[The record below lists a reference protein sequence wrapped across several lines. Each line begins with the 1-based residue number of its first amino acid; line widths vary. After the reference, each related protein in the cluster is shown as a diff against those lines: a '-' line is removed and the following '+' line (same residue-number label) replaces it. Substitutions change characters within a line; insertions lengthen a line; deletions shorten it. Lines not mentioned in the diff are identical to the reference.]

1 MNFITDKIQTFREKL
16 SSKGL
21 DDPRLL
27 GLVLLAFIGLSVV
40 WNGARVVQQNY
51 GLLKKITV
59 LEEENRI
66 LELENSNKKIQ
77 IEYFKT
83 PEFAELKARRVNG
96 KASPG
101 EKVYIITNDTAV
113 KSLSTPE
120 VEIVA
125 TDSEIEKPTYQK
137 NFEAWMDF
145 FFGDKSDQ
153 R

>member
-1 MNFITDKIQTFREKL
+1 MNFITNKIQNFRNKL

-27 GLVLLAFIGLSVV
+27 GLVLLAIIGLSVV

-51 GLLKKITV
+51 GLLKKIAV

-66 LELENSNKKIQ
+66 LELENSNKRIQ

-101 EKVYIITNDTAV
+101 ERVYIISNETALG
-113 KSLSTPE
+113 SLNTPE
-120 VEIVA
+120 AVA
-125 TDSEIEKPTYQK
+125 ESTDSEIEKPTYQQ

-145 FFGDKSDQ
+145 FFGDKNS

>member
-1 MNFITDKIQTFREKL
+1 MNFFTDKIQTFRNKL

-27 GLVLLAFIGLSVV
+27 GLVLLAIIGLSVV

-51 GLLKKITV
+51 GLLKKIAL

-77 IEYFKT
+77 NEYYKT
-83 PEFAELKARRVNG
+83 VEFAELKARRVNG

-101 EKVYIITNDTAV
+101 ERVYIVTNETAL
-113 KSLSTPE
+113 KSLKTPDD
-120 VEIVA
+120 
-125 TDSEIEKPTYQK
+125 TDSAPEMDTEKPTYQK

-145 FFGDKSDQ
+145 FFGDKNN
-153 R
+153 

>member
-1 MNFITDKIQTFREKL
+1 MNFITNKIQNFRNKL

-27 GLVLLAFIGLSVV
+27 GLVLLAIIGLSVV

-51 GLLKKITV
+51 GLLKKIAV

-66 LELENSNKKIQ
+66 LELENSNKRIQ

-101 EKVYIITNDTAV
+101 ERVYIISNETALG
-113 KSLSTPE
+113 SLNTPE
-120 VEIVA
+120 ADAENI
-125 TDSEIEKPTYQK
+125 DSEIEKPTYQK

-145 FFGDKSDQ
+145 FFGDKNS

>member
-1 MNFITDKIQTFREKL
+1 MNLITDKIQNFRNKL

-51 GLLKKITV
+51 GLLKKIAV
-59 LEEENRI
+59 LEDENRI
-66 LELENSNKKIQ
+66 LELENSNKRIQ

-101 EKVYIITNDTAV
+101 ERVYIINNETAL
-113 KSLSTPE
+113 KSLNTPDE
-120 VEIVA
+120 VTISEE
-125 TDSEIEKPTYQK
+125 SEIEKPTYQK

-145 FFGDKSDQ
+145 FFGDKN
-153 R
+153 

>member
-1 MNFITDKIQTFREKL
+1 MNFIADKIQNIRNKL

-51 GLLKKITV
+51 GLLKKIAV
-59 LEEENRI
+59 LDEENRI

-101 EKVYIITNDTAV
+101 ERVYIITNDTAV
-113 KSLSTPE
+113 GSLNTPE
-120 VEIVA
+120 TRIVN
-125 TDSEIEKPTYQK
+125 TEPEIEKPTYQK

-145 FFGDKSDQ
+145 FFGDKNNQ

>member
-1 MNFITDKIQTFREKL
+1 MNFFTDKIQNFRNKL
-16 SSKGL
+16 SNKGL

-27 GLVLLAFIGLSVV
+27 GLVLLAIIGLSVV

-51 GLLKKITV
+51 GLLKKIAV

-66 LELENSNKKIQ
+66 LELENSNKRIQ

-101 EKVYIITNDTAV
+101 ERVYIITNETALA
-113 KSLSTPE
+113 SLNTPE
-120 VEIVA
+120 LETIS
-125 TDSEIEKPTYQK
+125 TNSEVEKPTYQK

-145 FFGDKSDQ
+145 FFGDKNS

>member
-1 MNFITDKIQTFREKL
+1 MNFFTDKIQNFRNKL
-16 SSKGL
+16 SNKGL

-27 GLVLLAFIGLSVV
+27 GLVLLAIIGLSVV

-51 GLLKKITV
+51 GLLKKIAV

-66 LELENSNKKIQ
+66 LELENSNKRIQ

-101 EKVYIITNDTAV
+101 ERVYIITNETALA
-113 KSLSTPE
+113 SLNTPE
-120 VEIVA
+120 LEAIS
-125 TDSEIEKPTYQK
+125 TDSEVEKPTYQK

-145 FFGDKSDQ
+145 FFGDKNS